1 MATCTLKL
9 YANTKIKPQKNFV
22 IDDIASYLATFISD
36 TLTISTYQYQRFELY
51 KKIKVNLSQEYQ
63 DIFASTTKWDYLSI
77 ETVSNGVSSF
87 HYYFIKSYR
96 QVAQSTIELDIEM
109 DTINTFNFVSSIDSS
124 KKNIQYTLDKKSI
137 INREHKDRL
146 RKKTFQYTELFEV
159 GSDSQTYMSQWDS
172 TFWHFTST
180 PQEQLIGATVV
191 SYSYQMFPE
200 SGTANP
206 VIRPTLIEIANDGTI
221 TFNAVDSGN
230 FATVHIRCQ
239 IYITYTI
246 TRVLRIID
254 RYQEGIDTYLFKKS
268 EEELLDD
275 DRYKTYYLIYS
286 SSNNVVSGAND
297 TEAIYVNP
305 VRIGICEDERM
316 TVTTKTKSLITIMAT
331 DKRIPKVKDRKEALI
346 IKKTQLTGGN
356 YIVINGTNYD
366 STSFPAGKDAI
377 AIGRNGNNDVTFE
390 GADWGELGTNYEGT
404 PVIRNTVQFDSNFD
418 SVGFYGIKSVEIWVG
433 YYISWSYGVFGAIPY
448 STLFIGADASATSD
462 YIIDWKSM
470 DLTDPKLIKAIN
482 YPYCPN
488 EWLVGKGTIDNF
500 SSLYSFNSSDH
511 RFELINGQDNDF
523 DRQIYFNADNP
534 IKKYVVSETIT
545 SGITRNDVFESK
557 LYHSDFFQAK
567 FVYDSF
573 GFAYHLENIDVDE
586 YVNNYNFEDFIVR
599 YVVSGN
605 VLSKFMFQFIQY
617 ICDRSIQ
624 DYENVLI
631 IDRNNEKALYN
642 SAYINYIKSGGYSY
656 DTKKANSQNAM
667 NGLSTALSLVGAV
680 ASFAGG
686 VASHNPM
693 LAVAGVGLATTTIMG
708 ITRSIHTAQEQDRAI
723 SQKLLQ
729 NANQAMTVQGS
740 EDIDILK
747 AFTNNKAKMCYYEP
761 SAIMKQAIADLFY
774 YCGYATHEQK
784 VPNVKTRRYFNYVQ
798 ADILLDEYTFNED
811 VANKIIEKWKEG
823 ITFIHKVSSSW
834 NIDQTLENFET
845 SIL

>member
-22 IDDIASYLATFISD
+22 IDDIASYLATISD
-36 TLTISTYQYQRFELY
+36 TLTISAYQYQRFELY

-63 DIFASTTKWDYLSI
+63 DTFASTTKWDYLSI
-77 ETVSNGVSSF
+77 ETTSNSVSSF

-109 DTINTFNFVSSIDSS
+109 DTINTFNFVSSIDDS

-159 GSDSQTYMSQWDS
+159 GSDSQDYISQFDS
-172 TFWHFTST
+172 TFWGFKST
-180 PQEQLIGATVV
+180 PQQQLIGASVV

-206 VIRPTLIEIANDGTI
+206 VIRPNIINISNTGVI
-221 TFNAVDSGN
+221 TFNAVESGN

-246 TRVLRIID
+246 TRTLRIID
-254 RYQEGIDTYLFKKS
+254 RYQEGIDTYLFKTS
-268 EEELLDD
+268 EKELLDA

-286 SSNNVVSGAND
+286 SSNNVVSAASD
-297 TEAIYVNP
+297 TNAIYVNP
-305 VRIGICEDERM
+305 VRIGLCESERI
-316 TVTTKTKSLITIMAT
+316 TVATKTISSVTIMAT
-331 DKRIPKVKDRKEALI
+331 DERIPKVRDNKECII

-356 YIVINGTNYD
+356 YVVINGTTYT
-366 STSFPAGKDAI
+366 STDFPTGKDAI
-377 AIGRNGNNDVTFE
+377 AIGRNGNNDIVFE
-390 GADWGELGTNYEGT
+390 GADWGVLSTNYEGT
-404 PVIRNTVQFDSNFD
+404 PVIRNTVQFASNFD
-418 SVGFYGIKSVEIWVG
+418 SVTFYGVDSVEIWAG
-433 YYISWSYGVFGAIPY
+433 WYISADYGVMSAIPY
-448 STLFIGADASATSD
+448 STLFVGAGANATSD
-462 YIIDWKSM
+462 YVIDWKSM
-470 DLTDPKLIKAIN
+470 DLTEPKLIKAIN

-500 SSLYSFNSSDH
+500 PSSYSYNATDK
-511 RFELINGQDNDF
+511 RFELANAQDNDF

-534 IKKYVVSETIT
+534 IKKYVVSEAIT

-642 SAYINYIKSGGYSY
+642 SAYINYIKSGGFSY

-667 NGLSTALSLVGAV
+667 NGLTTALSLVGAV

-708 ITRSIHTAQEQDRAI
+708 IARSIHTAQEQDRAI

-729 NANQAMTVQGS
+729 NANQGMTVQGS

-811 VANKIIEKWKEG
+811 IANKIIDKWKEG

-834 NIDQTLENFET
+834 NIDQTLENFEI